1 MRPYLAIIRDSFHAA
16 FASRILWIVLV
27 AIVVFLLALSPVGYQ
42 EIFTIDF
49 SRGDINSNSRLTGL
63 LAKALD
69 SDQDSATKRVAKALP
84 SDLQSKIVE
93 AAANDNDSSK
103 RVGSGE
109 YIDAFNELLEN
120 DEWFDAELWK
130 STVRL
135 RELRELDEQQA
146 VDMEERLRMR
156 RARLRIEAALP
167 NAFRSRPDR
176 SIQLTYGTLETP
188 LKLPLRK
195 DQFADILNQVVYPTI
210 LNFLLGVGAVFVGIL
225 VTSPI
230 IPDMFQPGSLH
241 LLLSKPVA
249 RPALYLS
256 KFVGGCAFVLLCVTL
271 LVAGLWLISGTRL
284 GIWNYRLYYSI
295 PVFVF
300 LFAVYYSVS
309 ALAGLHW
316 RSAVVSVAVT
326 VVFWFLCFIVGTA
339 SNIFEGVVADPARA
353 QTLIVSDQQVLV
365 STQSGALNR
374 IDIDTGRKNALVEIP
389 FGQPPGSVAPIALA
403 DGKIAV
409 ARGEGGGFGQ
419 FGGTSRLVLFD
430 PNEDWK
436 ELPGIELPTGTSRL
450 IPTPAGGLLT
460 VSLNGVFYAPAEKL
474 LIKSEAEEEQSQS
487 KGLFGSLKKLIG
499 NATAGFQSALPDSF
513 SMISPAAV
521 ELVPGTGDLIVYS
534 GGSLHRFTRESDAAK
549 WSEVA
554 TVEIE
559 GDNTQPIKLTA
570 SPQHVLLARKD
581 EPLRVFNSADLSLQ
595 AELPID
601 DTYAVISMR
610 MSPEYDYA
618 LAMTSNKSILM
629 IELGQSPSIAAAGIP
644 YQGDIEAFAWDDSNQ
659 LWIAHNIDRLIATD
673 VSTASDS
680 KTVVPERDLWRNL
693 YAWLITPLR
702 TITPQTGEVGEIVI
716 AAICGRSNV
725 EILVGDRVEREQLSI
740 IRPLATCGGFA
751 ACMLLLGCL
760 YVYRQDF

>member
-1 MRPYLAIIRDSFHAA
+1 MRPYFAIIRDSFHAA
-16 FASRILWIVLV
+16 FASRILWIVLI

-42 EIFTIDF
+42 EVFTVDF
-49 SRGDINSNSRLTGL
+49 NRSDVNSNSRLTGL

-69 SDQDSATKRVAKALP
+69 SEQDSATKRVAEALP
-84 SDLQSKIVE
+84 ANLQSQIKE
-93 AAANDNDSSK
+93 ASDKENDSSQ
-103 RVGSGE
+103 RVNSSD
-109 YIDAFNELLEN
+109 YIDAFNEILEA
-120 DEWFDAELWK
+120 DDWYDAQLWK
-130 STVRL
+130 DTVRL
-135 RELRELDEQQA
+135 RELRELDEMDA
-146 VDMEERLRMR
+146 ADIEGRLKLR

-284 GIWNYRLYYSI
+284 DIWNHRLYYSI

-300 LFAVYYSVS
+300 LFAIYYSVS

-339 SNIFEGVVADPARA
+339 SNIFESLVADPARA
-353 QTLIVSDQQVLV
+353 QALIVSDQQVLI

-374 IDIDTGRKNALVEIP
+374 VAIDSGEKMPLVEIP
-389 FGQPPGSVAPIALA
+389 FGQPPGSVAPVELA

-409 ARGEGGGFGQ
+409 ARSESGGFGQ
-419 FGGTSRLVLFD
+419 FGGSSRLALFD
-430 PNEDWK
+430 PAEDWK
-436 ELPGIELPTGTSRL
+436 ELPGIELPTGTRRL

-460 VSLNGVFYAPAEKL
+460 VSLNGVYYAPADKL
-474 LIKSEAEEEQSQS
+474 QLKSEAELEESQS
-487 KGLFGSLKKLIG
+487 KGLFGSLQKLIG
-499 NATAGFQSALPDSF
+499 SATAGFQSALPDSF
-513 SMISPAAV
+513 SAISPSAV
-521 ELVPGTGDLIVYS
+521 ELVPETGDLVVYS
-534 GGSLHRFTRESDAAK
+534 GGSLHRFSRASGAAK
-549 WSEVA
+549 WSERV
-554 TVEIE
+554 TLEIE
-559 GDNTQPIKLTA
+559 GDNTLPIKLSA
-570 SPQHVLLARKD
+570 SPKHVLLARKD
-581 EPLRVFNSADLSLQ
+581 EPLRVFSAIDLSLQ

-601 DTYAVISMR
+601 ETYAIISLQT
-610 MSPEYDYA
+610 SPSHDYV
-618 LAMTSNKSILM
+618 LAMLSNKSMIK
-629 IELGQSPSIAAAGIP
+629 IELGDSPRIVPANIP
-644 YQGDIEAFAWDDSNQ
+644 YQGDIEAFAWADTDR
-659 LWIAHNIDRLIATD
+659 LWIAHNIDRLIVIDAP
-673 VSTASDS
+673 SASDL
-680 KTVVPERDLWRNL
+680 KTVIPERDLWRNL

-725 EILVGDRVEREQLSI
+725 ELMVGDRVERQQLSI

-751 ACMLLLGCL
+751 AVMLLLGCF